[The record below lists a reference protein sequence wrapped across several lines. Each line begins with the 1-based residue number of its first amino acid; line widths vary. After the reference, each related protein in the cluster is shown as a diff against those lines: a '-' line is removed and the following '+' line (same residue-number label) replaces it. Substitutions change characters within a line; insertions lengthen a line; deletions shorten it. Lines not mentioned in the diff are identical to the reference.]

1 MRLESARE
9 FCVQNGN
16 SGYAAE
22 TNFTRIFKARLL
34 GYNLGFETGCHYMD
48 LVKPFGY
55 YFQIC
60 RDSFLQNPFLLHK
73 SSHFIL
79 FAVET
84 ESLQTHKGTLL
95 S

>member
-1 MRLESARE
+1 
-9 FCVQNGN
+9 
-16 SGYAAE
+16 
-22 TNFTRIFKARLL
+22 
-34 GYNLGFETGCHYMD
+34 MD

-95 S
+95 SWLLCTILLMNHNL